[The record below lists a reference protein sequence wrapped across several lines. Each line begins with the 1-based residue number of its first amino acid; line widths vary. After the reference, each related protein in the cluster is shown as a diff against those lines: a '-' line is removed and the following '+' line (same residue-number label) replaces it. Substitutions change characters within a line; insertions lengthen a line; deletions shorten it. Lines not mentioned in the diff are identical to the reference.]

1 METNYILKS
10 WISPFVCHNKEKR
23 KKRERREKEKTGR
36 KKHREERQSREEE
49 RERKREKE
57 RERERERK
65 KKKKKRRNQKE
76 GWSQGKM
83 RHAFHNVYKSAAEMV
98 LPVRTSSAF
107 KVRNQTKQKQ

>member
-1 METNYILKS
+1 METLPHPQKLDKS
-10 WISPFVCHNKEKR
+10 VRLSQQREEKKKREKR
-23 KKRERREKEKTGR
+23 KREDWKKKTQRGAAKPRR
-36 KKHREERQSREEE
+36 